1 MTSLALERNDVI
13 VGVDTHKD
21 QHVAFAIDG
30 LGGAVG
36 DPLEVPATNEGYGA
50 LLA

>member
-36 DPLEVPATNEGYGA
+36 DPLEVAATTEGYAA